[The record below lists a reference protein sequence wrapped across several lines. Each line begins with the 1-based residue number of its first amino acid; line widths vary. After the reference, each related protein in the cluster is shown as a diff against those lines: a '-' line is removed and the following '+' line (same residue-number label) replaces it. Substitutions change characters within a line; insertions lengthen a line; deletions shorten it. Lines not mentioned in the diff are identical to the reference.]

1 MFGNINNRD
10 ELVKSLKEISEIGQI
25 ANKSI
30 SIKYQNTRDRL
41 EGEFYH
47 ARFSF
52 TAYREARTRQT
63 GIRSVL
69 PRSEEK
75 STECSAGLSE
85 LLERLETVRRKRA
98 EYNKK
103 YYQPKQ
109 SNKRALDHD
118 LVNEDFYINSMI
130 KKLILSAEF
139 NHEQTSQA
147 HHLHNRDVEPTKKSQ
162 SLLSPSDGMS
172 VSDEI
177 NGMFKL
183 SEKFVPEPPSTSSP
197 NSSAVELKALKTDFG
212 PNKAVKANNYSIS
225 KTPQIF
231 WQIDEIQ
238 HSLNYQA
245 SKSMT
250 GVKYERYTITSAK
263 KPIDSTA
270 EHCDQRIEELGELT
284 QRRNRSTQTGDCS
297 TTELYQL
304 TQAVRDATEAR
315 TRAHEERKL
324 AFEQEVERY
333 EFEVHRARQDHQTL
347 SRRTAKRD
355 FIERAHRLFRET
367 KDRVRN
373 TLQDIIKSL
382 ISEAPDQGGS
392 RWRFKTISERVEAI
406 GVDRLVNIARQRTER
421 RQRIE
426 NVQRFKQEIELI
438 KQRSAINRIQHTI
451 TDVLV
456 DVGKSFPELDLGE
469 VKRWASRA
477 EAFLQDFNSSDTVKN
492 EHDLYLDGYE
502 FHLERC
508 IESLKQQLNNKIYIG
523 RDLDMLKQFAM
534 TVETHI
540 DQIKSDTLSQS
551 SLIFYQNAQLKVA
564 KLVQDFRAHIVQDK
578 TNVSVESVEQAQMMS
593 QLDTG
598 LKNVQKDHIDSTYI
612 ERDNG
617 PNF

>member
-1 MFGNINNRD
+1 MIIKFLSNGTGDPQLAASYLIGEQNHLGDKRASVEIVRGDPIVFAAIASSLNFKYCYTSVVINWSPEDDVSDEHLNEVLDLFEDHAFSGFRSEQYHMTAVMHADDEGSRHLHILIPRVELTTGKSLNVAPPGHRYYFDPLRDFLNHKYGWARPDDPVRMKTTKPKNHHVLQNAAALKAGLQGQTKKTRVEMIDAFIEQRIMFGNINNRD

-212 PNKAVKANNYSIS
+212 PNKAVKAALLH
-225 KTPQIF
+225 KP
-231 WQIDEIQ
+231 
-238 HSLNYQA
+238 SL
-245 SKSMT
+245 
-250 GVKYERYTITSAK
+250 
-263 KPIDSTA
+263 
-270 EHCDQRIEELGELT
+270 
-284 QRRNRSTQTGDCS
+284 
-297 TTELYQL
+297 
-304 TQAVRDATEAR
+304 
-315 TRAHEERKL
+315 
-324 AFEQEVERY
+324 
-333 EFEVHRARQDHQTL
+333 
-347 SRRTAKRD
+347 
-355 FIERAHRLFRET
+355 
-367 KDRVRN
+367 
-373 TLQDIIKSL
+373 
-382 ISEAPDQGGS
+382 
-392 RWRFKTISERVEAI
+392 
-406 GVDRLVNIARQRTER
+406 
-421 RQRIE
+421 
-426 NVQRFKQEIELI
+426 
-438 KQRSAINRIQHTI
+438 
-451 TDVLV
+451 
-456 DVGKSFPELDLGE
+456 
-469 VKRWASRA
+469 
-477 EAFLQDFNSSDTVKN
+477 
-492 EHDLYLDGYE
+492 
-502 FHLERC
+502 
-508 IESLKQQLNNKIYIG
+508 
-523 RDLDMLKQFAM
+523 
-534 TVETHI
+534 
-540 DQIKSDTLSQS
+540 
-551 SLIFYQNAQLKVA
+551 
-564 KLVQDFRAHIVQDK
+564 
-578 TNVSVESVEQAQMMS
+578 
-593 QLDTG
+593 
-598 LKNVQKDHIDSTYI
+598 
-612 ERDNG
+612 
-617 PNF
+617 

>member
-1 MFGNINNRD
+1 M
-10 ELVKSLKEISEIGQI
+10 
-25 ANKSI
+25 
-30 SIKYQNTRDRL
+30 
-41 EGEFYH
+41 
-47 ARFSF
+47 
-52 TAYREARTRQT
+52 
-63 GIRSVL
+63 
-69 PRSEEK
+69 
-75 STECSAGLSE
+75 
-85 LLERLETVRRKRA
+85 
-98 EYNKK
+98 
-103 YYQPKQ
+103 
-109 SNKRALDHD
+109 
-118 LVNEDFYINSMI
+118 
-130 KKLILSAEF
+130 
-139 NHEQTSQA
+139 
-147 HHLHNRDVEPTKKSQ
+147 
-162 SLLSPSDGMS
+162 
-172 VSDEI
+172 
-177 NGMFKL
+177 
-183 SEKFVPEPPSTSSP
+183 
-197 NSSAVELKALKTDFG
+197 
-212 PNKAVKANNYSIS
+212 
-225 KTPQIF
+225 
-231 WQIDEIQ
+231 
-238 HSLNYQA
+238 
-245 SKSMT
+245 
-250 GVKYERYTITSAK
+250 
-263 KPIDSTA
+263 
-270 EHCDQRIEELGELT
+270 
-284 QRRNRSTQTGDCS
+284 
-297 TTELYQL
+297 
-304 TQAVRDATEAR
+304 
-315 TRAHEERKL
+315 
-324 AFEQEVERY
+324 
-333 EFEVHRARQDHQTL
+333 
-347 SRRTAKRD
+347 
-355 FIERAHRLFRET
+355 
-367 KDRVRN
+367 
-373 TLQDIIKSL
+373 QDIIKSL